1 MMSKTLSTK
10 IYCYKTFERISYE
23 DDQSCQ
29 IRSLG
34 VVLIN
39 ERKDHAFVKA
49 LPRLL
54 QTFRSKL
61 LERSIIKCPL
71 TY

>member
-1 MMSKTLSTK
+1 MMSITLSTK
-10 IYCYKTFERISYE
+10 IYCYKTFERITYE
-23 DDQSCQ
+23 GDQSCQ

-49 LPRLL
+49 LHRLL
-54 QTFRSKL
+54 QTLHSKL
-61 LERSIIKCPL
+61 LERAIIKCTL
-71 TY
+71 

>member
-1 MMSKTLSTK
+1 MMSITLSTK

-49 LPRLL
+49 IPWLL
-54 QTFRSKL
+54 QTLHSKV
-61 LERSIIKCPL
+61 LERAIVKCTL
-71 TY
+71 

>member
-1 MMSKTLSTK
+1 MMSITLSTK

-34 VVLIN
+34 IVLIN
-39 ERKDHAFVKA
+39 ERKDHAIDKA

-54 QTFRSKL
+54 QRLHYKL
-61 LERSIIKCPL
+61 LEKAVIKC
-71 TY
+71 TS